1 MKPKLRTLLRS
12 LSLLLLAACGG
23 GYEDDDGDDP
33 WVKYAVK
40 MPGPVAGASKE
51 ANELFRS
58 LCSTCHGM
66 TGHGDGP
73 GALALTPKPRSFA
86 DQAWQKSVTDEQIRR
101 TITFG
106 GAGVGKSPMMP
117 AQPQLKSQPQVLDGL
132 ILIVR
137 SYATP

>member
-1 MKPKLRTLLRS
+1 MKPKLRTVLQPLA
-12 LSLLLLAACGG
+12 LLLLAACGG
-23 GYEDDDGDDP
+23 GTDDDGDDP

-40 MPGPVAGASKE
+40 TGPVAGAGKE
-51 ANELFRS
+51 ATELFRS

-73 GALALTPKPRSFA
+73 GAAALTPKPRSFA
-86 DQAWQKSVTDEQIRR
+86 DQVWQKSVTDDQIKK

-132 ILIVR
+132 VLIVR

>member
-1 MKPKLRTLLRS
+1 MKPMLRTVLQS

-23 GYEDDDGDDP
+23 SDDDDGDDP

-40 MPGPVAGASKE
+40 VPGPVAGVSKE
-51 ANELFRS
+51 ATELFRS

-73 GALALTPKPRSFA
+73 GSLALTPKPRSFA